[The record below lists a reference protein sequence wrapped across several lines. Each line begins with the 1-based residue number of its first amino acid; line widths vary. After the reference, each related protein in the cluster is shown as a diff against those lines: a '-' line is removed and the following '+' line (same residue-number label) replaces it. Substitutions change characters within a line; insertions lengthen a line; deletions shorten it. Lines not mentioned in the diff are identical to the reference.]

1 LLESDTFYNMSHIMA
16 NTLLAPAG
24 ISIMTNHTNVSSAT
38 AQFDTII
45 IGAGHNGLATATVL
59 ARNGH
64 KVLVLEKNNYVG
76 GMGGTR
82 EILKD
87 CQNEV
92 GASCLFPL
100 SKEIKDYFEFEA
112 NGVEL
117 IPLPI
122 MAVNLTGAS
131 GRPLIFY
138 KNPVKLAVNI
148 LTTFGFGAMLGFI
161 RLIKFCQYPAQV
173 LDRFTARKAP
183 RKLHDII
190 ADAETQEQRDHLQLA
205 FNGSAMD
212 IIDRFFPD
220 KIKHRELRANM
231 AFAAVQATY
240 KGPFTPGSGLCLI
253 YTLAQEGSEG
263 LMQRVKGGM
272 GKLSESLAT
281 QIEALGGEIRLK
293 QQVSKIL
300 IEDGRAVGVELKNG
314 TPIFART
321 IVSNLDKPTTFNQLM
336 PEHTLAEPVQNRV
349 DKFVHQGAFV
359 HMLFKLKGLP
369 SYSNHLKKLNNIPGA
384 RFGGA
389 MVTDPEEMQ
398 SAYESCL
405 KGELPDQVPLAFQI
419 PTVMDP
425 SLAPPGNHIAS
436 AYGFYF
442 PCEAEKS
449 QRGKLRDQ
457 MGEMIIDHISVHM
470 PDFRGLIVDKA
481 IFSSDHFASMQ
492 GVTNGDWT
500 HGCLHPDQ
508 MIGDRCLID
517 GTGHTTPIDNLFLCG
532 ASCHPGPGVTFLPGY
547 NCAHELMAAAQSG
560 NPAIKAEENSSAT
573 VQAPKER
580 AA

>member
-1 LLESDTFYNMSHIMA
+1 MTTQIDTTGDSKN
-16 NTLLAPAG
+16 
-24 ISIMTNHTNVSSAT
+24 
-38 AQFDTII
+38 FDAIV
-45 IGAGHNGLATATVL
+45 IGAGHNGLAAATVL
-59 ARNGH
+59 ARNGK

-82 EILKD
+82 EILKG

-100 SKEIKDYFEFEA
+100 SKEIKDYFDFEG

-122 MAVNLTGAS
+122 MAVNLTGAT
-131 GRPLIFY
+131 GRPLVFY
-138 KNPVKLAVNI
+138 KNPLKLSLTI
-148 LTTFGFGAMLGFI
+148 LSTFGFRAMLGFI
-161 RLIKFCQYPAQV
+161 RLMKFCQYPASV

-183 RKLHDII
+183 RKLEDLI
-190 ADAETQEQRDHLQLA
+190 AEAETQEQRDHLELA

-212 IIDRFFPD
+212 IIDKFFPD

-240 KGPFTPGSGLCLI
+240 KGPYTKGSGLCLI
-253 YTLAQEGSEG
+253 YTFAQEGSEG

-272 GKLSESLAT
+272 GKLSESLVRR
-281 QIEALGGEIRLK
+281 IEALDGEVRLK
-293 QQVSKIL
+293 QRVSRIL
-300 IEDGRAVGVELKNG
+300 IEDGTAIGVELKNG
-314 TPIFART
+314 EQLFAKT
-321 IVSNLDKPTTFNQLM
+321 IVSNLDKPTTFDVLM
-336 PEHTLAEPVQNRV
+336 PDHKVDDEVQKKI
-349 DKFVHQGAFV
+349 DGFVHQGAFV

-369 SYSNHLKKLNNIPGA
+369 SYSKHLKKLNKIPGA

-389 MVTDPEEMQ
+389 MVIDPEDMQ
-398 SAYESCL
+398 SSYEACL
-405 KGELPDQVPLAFQI
+405 KGELPEHLPPLAFQI

-425 SLAPPGNHIAS
+425 SLAPPGYHIAS

-457 MGEMIIDHISVHM
+457 MAERIIEHISLHM
-470 PDFRGLIVDKA
+470 PDFSTLIEDQA
-481 IFSSDHFASMQ
+481 IFSSDHFASMHS
-492 GVTNGDWT
+492 VTNGDWT

-508 MIGDRCLID
+508 MIGERCLID
-517 GTGHTTPIDNLFLCG
+517 GTGHTTPVENLFLCG

-547 NCAHELMAAAQSG
+547 NCAFEMMAAEQGETKETSTD
-560 NPAIKAEENSSAT
+560 AISIEREPT
-573 VQAPKER
+573 VR